1 MPTHYTNGVIE
12 LSHYIQFLRDTNVTA
27 LKATCTEIL
36 RSMSQG
42 QIMQLV
48 FEYINKHFNL

>member
-1 MPTHYTNGVIE
+1 MPMHETNGFLE
-12 LSHYIQFLRDTNVTA
+12 FSHYIQFLQDTNVTA
-27 LKATCTEIL
+27 LKAPCTEIL

>member
-1 MPTHYTNGVIE
+1 MPMHKTNGFTE
-12 LSHYIQFLRDTNVTA
+12 LSYYTQFLWDTNVTA

-36 RSMSQG
+36 RPVSQG

-48 FEYINKHFNL
+48 LEYINKHFNL

>member
-1 MPTHYTNGVIE
+1 MHETNGFLE
-12 LSHYIQFLRDTNVTA
+12 LSHYTQFLQDTNVTV

-36 RSMSQG
+36 RSISQG